1 MADMET
7 GLQYPVGVYPDEKSV
22 IQTTNKITKD
32 VLNQFKDG
40 HLDVP
45 VALAT
50 PFDKNNKKV
59 TKELIEAQAA
69 FIDEYNQLSAKG
81 FSASAKELKSFVKL
95 YDEYKRQI
103 RNTGQT
109 GSKQNLAFR
118 DSGLNE
124 VFQSYKKQMDTLSK
138 DVAKSIK
145 ENGLKLSKTT
155 RNFISLPRT
164 NSRNNRNNKKYV
176 ATDTI
181 TNEEIENDIKRHGA
195 EYNNKT
201 GITGYVKNLKR
212 STSYKMTSRGWENVD
227 RRLLNLSNWG
237 GAHESGF
244 ARSQAKTEKASRQLA
259 EDTLTEEVNKEKAEQ
274 LAQEA
279 LNKIKKNRKPEF
291 VQQDNRQAKSRTTL
305 TDVASVGGELIHDVD
320 GVTGDTL
327 KDAIAKAITDQI
339 VTTKSEDVIKTL
351 NSAINSIKNMTTFRF
366 DSKGYI
372 GITPSDDSNT
382 GEGPGMENWSKTMKE
397 VLTGF
402 TQINRSELI
411 ITWETIRS
419 QLLAIVDNY
428 ESQLKTVNE
437 SISDRRNFIKNSK
450 GLTKFYAI
458 VKTKFDKLISKL
470 TDRPTKDEQLR
481 LERNQI
487 ESTLQEATKNLYNTN
502 QYDQIYNIIR
512 SALNPTESLTKD
524 TNDKLQIQT
533 NYDKINNS
541 AALVSND
548 KQEDELKTSNTE
560 LKTSNTLEE
569 TSIKEIKRDADT
581 GFNTDENTNRS
592 IDTQTNAN
600 SIADQNQQILISIAK
615 ALGGNVPGLNPASAY
630 SDENNEELVENSYK
644 TTTGSLLDVL
654 QNISENVKTI
664 SDNVF
669 KITGGKKDTTA
680 VQNSLD
686 LFRTWT
692 GDKWGPTNVI
702 DKTEDNRPIALHDM
716 TNWPKIY
723 TKIQEAQI
731 EKEIVDN
738 AYKKM
743 EEEQEKLSRSN
754 RLSDTSLSVYSSQ
767 KGFFGKLAKVI
778 KRALPMSEADRI
790 MNASAEELARIRAER
805 TETYGLNNGRN
816 LSDTGD
822 IASVRRTKELFGWIY
837 RRDKDNNELFQDIKL
852 TPGIGGIDTTNIMK
866 ALNKVLSGPEMF
878 RAQTG
883 GVLRNFI
890 GMFTGY
896 IGMPSIEKTRAQ
908 AEGLNQVMADVRNE
922 VLNLIQAIKA
932 DESTLRGM
940 EKRGTVKFN
949 DEGEMIRGTSAS
961 RKIFAD
967 MEERK
972 GTLKAALAEVERIDK
987 VVARTGGRIP
997 KIIKQ
1002 IGFVMPE
1009 LMQNNTIL
1017 QNLNAGLDKNGKAL
1031 KFQSRF
1037 AENLNYVFQ
1046 LMARHVGQILK
1057 NWMLQLNPLYQIN
1070 KLFQDFASYDPKWQ
1084 RTMNVIKYNL
1094 RDIIRPFMEW
1104 IAQTLVNI
1112 IGFLDIISMKIQ
1124 EAFGYTP
1131 ISLFDQENADE
1142 MKKTYEEI
1150 SDVSASFDELHDVG
1164 STSSEN
1170 DPNNLLGEIYKPQ
1183 LSQAW
1188 KDLAN
1193 EIGDLFAGIIT
1204 GDLGFSEVML
1214 KILDI
1219 AWKGVKT
1226 LWNEILWPF
1235 IKNTIWPAIKDN
1247 WLEILA
1253 WILGAFVA
1261 WKGLKLIGQLLWNA
1275 ISGAFIKGAGTNLL
1289 KNLFTDSNGIVG
1301 IGRNLGTLIAGGILT
1316 VISTMALTDAIN
1328 DAWNQGKSDA
1338 NTGQEMN
1345 LNDRQTNMDALKG
1358 ALGGAGAVLGGGMIA
1373 TALGASVALGPLLA
1387 VAAGVAAL
1395 SAVVVVGAEAWA
1407 YHSQQ
1412 NKIANNEML
1421 KASDY
1426 AEQAAA
1432 TQEKLNEVT
1441 DMVNNGLEIKNS
1453 NQEKLNQ
1460 LEEEYGISLD
1470 YVNQKVEAAGGNTSI
1485 LTEKERA
1492 LYEQGKLTQESIDNY
1507 NRLLEIQIE
1516 LQKQQLWQKEQEAI
1530 ALDMEAGN
1538 YELATLRIEQA
1549 ELQGLITTEEATAKR
1564 IQLYKTCGEEERA
1577 NLLQN
1582 LTPEQRTLMA
1592 QYTNATDEE
1601 LAELAKL
1608 WRESSEDVKQ
1618 SLLDGVGPEVQA
1630 EFERR
1635 MDDID
1640 KTIKEHQGFWQGV
1653 GDTLKEI
1660 FTAGNYT
1667 SWTYNGEEKYYKE
1680 GYDKK
1685 WAESEIQSIQNDDT
1699 LSEEEKRRRIQNI
1712 RNMASYAVGTNY
1724 VPNDGLAYLHQGEA
1738 VIPKKYNQPYQP
1750 ASMSPEEIA
1759 YMNQM
1764 MNTMR
1769 SLDNTMKQGITVNGQ
1784 FVQRGS
1790 DLVSVINRTKSQS
1803 GADLLSNVSYAR

>member
-1 MADMET
+1 MADIET

-81 FSASAKELKSFVKL
+81 FSASAKELKNFVKL

-138 DVAKSIK
+138 DVAKSVE

-155 RNFISLPRT
+155 RNLISLPRT
-164 NSRNNRNNKKYV
+164 NSRKTQQKTTSQERNRQEDTKLREELNRGASRAKASSVGAPINLGIRSPIMDGAYV
-176 ATDTI
+176 DKDSLKASDI
-181 TNEEIENDIKRHGA
+181 SPYMVVDESRRAKELRKIRAEER
-195 EYNNKT
+195 
-201 GITGYVKNLKR
+201 KNLKKKIDKN
-212 STSYKMTSRGWENVD
+212 YEIGGEDNKIGLRGAN
-227 RRLLNLSNWG
+227 
-237 GAHESGF
+237 
-244 ARSQAKTEKASRQLA
+244 RSQSGTEYELIKRAL
-259 EDTLTEEVNKEKAEQ
+259 LTEVA
-274 LAQEA
+274 
-279 LNKIKKNRKPEF
+279 KIQGGLIKG
-291 VQQDNRQAKSRTTL
+291 KSGVT
-305 TDVASVGGELIHDVD
+305 SQELIDQVFANLAYDEEQDIDPLKSIMSIHNMLQKRY
-320 GVTGDTL
+320 DT
-327 KDAIAKAITDQI
+327 
-339 VTTKSEDVIKTL
+339 
-351 NSAINSIKNMTTFRF
+351 
-366 DSKGYI
+366 KGKI
-372 GITPSDDSNT
+372 GITDGTPT
-382 GEGPGMENWSKTMKE
+382 GEGPHQEETNETLKAIYDILGQFIEARQSVVNDIQDIRDSLSGNYNKE
-397 VLTGF
+397 SLYSRELSRIMNSEQIQALKQALTPTNGLLTRSLAQSVRESTREGVADNAAGRASRTSNEIASDVL
-402 TQINRSELI
+402 S
-411 ITWETIRS
+411 
-419 QLLAIVDNY
+419 
-428 ESQLKTVNE
+428 TV
-437 SISDRRNFIKNSK
+437 
-450 GLTKFYAI
+450 
-458 VKTKFDKLISKL
+458 
-470 TDRPTKDEQLR
+470 TKDA
-481 LERNQI
+481 N
-487 ESTLQEATKNLYNTN
+487 
-502 QYDQIYNIIR
+502 
-512 SALNPTESLTKD
+512 
-524 TNDKLQIQT
+524 
-533 NYDKINNS
+533 
-541 AALVSND
+541 
-548 KQEDELKTSNTE
+548 
-560 LKTSNTLEE
+560 
-569 TSIKEIKRDADT
+569 T
-581 GFNTDENTNRS
+581 GFNTDEK
-592 IDTQTNAN
+592 AN
-600 SIADQNQQILISIAK
+600 ELTTLVKNILSV
-615 ALGGNVPGLNPASAY
+615 LG
-630 SDENNEELVENSYK
+630 
-644 TTTGSLLDVL
+644 
-654 QNISENVKTI
+654 
-664 SDNVF
+664 
-669 KITGGKKDTTA
+669 
-680 VQNSLD
+680 
-686 LFRTWT
+686 
-692 GDKWGPTNVI
+692 
-702 DKTEDNRPIALHDM
+702 
-716 TNWPKIY
+716 
-723 TKIQEAQI
+723 EAQFSD
-731 EKEIVDN
+731 KN
-738 AYKKM
+738 STLNSSN
-743 EEEQEKLSRSN
+743 EKLSIRELFKKLRSSTN
-754 RLSDTSLSVYSSQ
+754 LGNDQIQKILATELNKRKTSGEIQ
-767 KGFFGKLAKVI
+767 
-778 KRALPMSEADRI
+778 
-790 MNASAEELARIRAER
+790 RAER
-805 TETYGLNNGRN
+805 LALPSGEAIVPPGSLQSEKLATPRNIPNSNMVEKSTIYASPFRQGFLKGLDDFVDNLIGTTKEYDKILKANADEQDAMAAERIKIWGLNNGRN
-816 LSDTGD
+816 PNDTGD
-822 IASVRRTKELFGWIY
+822 IAGMRRILQLYRTNKDSIEQNPELAQRI
-837 RRDKDNNELFQDIKL
+837 QL
-852 TPGIGGIDTTNIMK
+852 TPGRVVDTTKITE
-866 ALNKVLSGPEMF
+866 ALNRVLSGKQMQN
-878 RAQTG
+878 AQTG
-883 GVLRNFI
+883 GSFLKNLFGYATGGI
-890 GMFTGY
+890 GYAF
-896 IGMPSIEKTRAQ
+896 MPSIEKSRAQ
-908 AEGLNQVMADVRNE
+908 ADGLNQIFSDINNALQS
-922 VLNLIQAIKA
+922 VLVNIQTK
-932 DESTLRGM
+932 ETELKGM
-940 EKRGTVKFN
+940 EARGDVKFN
-949 DEGEMIRGTSAS
+949 EQGFITEGTSAAY
-961 RKIFAD
+961 KTLAD
-967 MEERK
+967 LEEEK
-972 GTLKAALAEVERIDK
+972 LVLDTIQADLLAND
-987 VVARTGGRIP
+987 
-997 KIIKQ
+997 KIIKRSRGN
-1002 IGFVMPE
+1002 INKLVKNLSFASPVLKDSNG
-1009 LMQNNTIL
+1009 IL
-1017 QNLNAGLDKNGKAL
+1017 RNLNSGLDKSGKAL
-1031 KFQSRF
+1031 KFQTRL
-1037 AENLNYVFQ
+1037 AEILNYSYQ
-1046 LMARHVGQILK
+1046 LMSRHIGQILK
-1057 NWMLQLNPLYQIN
+1057 NWLWMINPLNLI
-1070 KLFQDFASYDPKWQ
+1070 KKVFDDFASYDSKWQ

-1094 RDIIRPFMEW
+1094 RDVVRPFVEW
-1104 IAQTLVNI
+1104 LAQSLINI

-1131 ISLFDQENADE
+1131 ISLFDQKNADE

-1150 SDVSASFDELHDVG
+1150 SDISAGFDELHDIG

-1170 DPNNLLGEIYKPQ
+1170 DPENLLGEIYKPQ

-1188 KDLAN
+1188 KDLAS

-1345 LNDRQTNMDALKG
+1345 LNDQQTNMDALKG

-1582 LTPEQRTLMA
+1582 LTPEQRTLMT

-1712 RNMASYAVGTNY
+1712 RDMASYAVGTNY

-1750 ASMSPEEIA
+1750 ASMSPEEVA

>member
-1 MADMET
+1 MADKEADLKIVVST
-7 GLQYPVGVYPDEKSV
+7 EADKKSSAKTV
-22 IQTTNKITKD
+22 RELEESIYSSLKSGYIEVPAKVKTHIEGASKE
-32 VLNQFKDG
+32 FKQAQDK
-40 HLDVP
+40 L
-45 VALAT
+45 LKNWEAT
-50 PFDKNNKKV
+50 FG
-59 TKELIEAQAA
+59 
-69 FIDEYNQLSAKG
+69 KG
-81 FSASAKELKSFVKL
+81 FSASGANFESFSKDYSKFKRLAKGNYDTEQVKWIT
-95 YDEYKRQI
+95 ENI
-103 RNTGQT
+103 G
-109 GSKQNLAFR
+109 KQVAA
-118 DSGLNE
+118 
-124 VFQSYKKQMDTLSK
+124 YKK
-138 DVAKSIK
+138 
-145 ENGLKLSKTT
+145 
-155 RNFISLPRT
+155 
-164 NSRNNRNNKKYV
+164 
-176 ATDTI
+176 
-181 TNEEIENDIKRHGA
+181 
-195 EYNNKT
+195 
-201 GITGYVKNLKR
+201 
-212 STSYKMTSRGWENVD
+212 
-227 RRLLNLSNWG
+227 
-237 GAHESGF
+237 
-244 ARSQAKTEKASRQLA
+244 AKTEF
-259 EDTLTEEVNKEKAEQ
+259 EKQ
-274 LAQEA
+274 
-279 LNKIKKNRKPEF
+279 
-291 VQQDNRQAKSRTTL
+291 
-305 TDVASVGGELIHDVD
+305 
-320 GVTGDTL
+320 
-327 KDAIAKAITDQI
+327 
-339 VTTKSEDVIKTL
+339 IKTL
-351 NSAINSIKNMTTFRF
+351 DISSETNIKTKQSTSRKPRNFGTHTKEEINSNIQQENNRRYKGISSVTPKTFGDSSIDPSKTNEYEMRLSKYSSYGSNWARELSKILKEEYAKALQSLVTYIDKNYEIGTDNKLHGKKSGKSTTEAQMIADVYRQVKQELTNSVIKSESGDESITASTFTNLAAIMKVLNKTLMTELSGKSLE
-366 DSKGYI
+366 DSIAKTAIDIANAISKPYSISEKDAMGFTDLKEGEEKGVGPGHNRTQQI
-372 GITPSDDSNT
+372 LSELTDAMKEWDNEIFGKIESGISRVFSSQLSNKVSQIQLSDDY
-382 GEGPGMENWSKTMKE
+382 K
-397 VLTGF
+397 
-402 TQINRSELI
+402 
-411 ITWETIRS
+411 
-419 QLLAIVDNY
+419 
-428 ESQLKTVNE
+428 NE
-437 SISDRRNFIKNSK
+437 
-450 GLTKFYAI
+450 
-458 VKTKFDKLISKL
+458 ISKL
-470 TDRPTKDEQLR
+470 NGSMDETLNAVKAGTKLTDTQL
-481 LERNQI
+481 
-487 ESTLQEATKNLYNTN
+487 A
-502 QYDQIYNIIR
+502 
-512 SALNPTESLTKD
+512 
-524 TNDKLQIQT
+524 
-533 NYDKINNS
+533 YDKIENVREATADSNEKRIS
-541 AALVSND
+541 KENKDINRDVARTVKSDAA
-548 KQEDELKTSNTE
+548 
-560 LKTSNTLEE
+560 
-569 TSIKEIKRDADT
+569 T
-581 GFNTDENTNRS
+581 GFNTDAKSDELIQLVRS
-592 IDTQTNAN
+592 ILQQLQGVKPKTSPNTTTDYSIEMKKAWDTLKDSVSPAKTQTILN
-600 SIADQNQQILISIAK
+600 STGNTSK
-615 ALGGNVPGLNPASAY
+615 NYNGG
-630 SDENNEELVENSYK
+630 
-644 TTTGSLLDVL
+644 TGV
-654 QNISENVKTI
+654 T
-664 SDNVF
+664 
-669 KITGGKKDTTA
+669 
-680 VQNSLD
+680 
-686 LFRTWT
+686 
-692 GDKWGPTNVI
+692 
-702 DKTEDNRPIALHDM
+702 
-716 TNWPKIY
+716 
-723 TKIQEAQI
+723 QETP
-731 EKEIVDN
+731 
-738 AYKKM
+738 
-743 EEEQEKLSRSN
+743 RSN
-754 RLSDTSLSVYSSQ
+754 RVEKSKIYASPIRQSVWD
-767 KGFFGKLAKVI
+767 KFETAI
-778 KRALPMSEADRI
+778 ERI
-790 MNASAEELARIRAER
+790 TGATDKYRNIINATAEDQDLMAAERIRA
-805 TETYGLNNGRN
+805 YGLNNGRN
-816 LSDTGD
+816 PNDTGD
-822 IASVRRTKELFGWIY
+822 IASIKRALELFRTNKSSIE
-837 RRDKDNNELFQDIKL
+837 DNPELMQKIKL
-852 TPGIGGIDTTNIMK
+852 TPGVEVDTTEITK
-866 ALNKVLSGPEMF
+866 KLNEQLSGKQM
-878 RAQTG
+878 RNAQMGGSIPRQILGSLTG
-883 GVLRNFI
+883 F
-890 GMFTGY
+890 
-896 IGMPSIEKTRAQ
+896 IGMPSLEKSRAQ
-908 AEGLNQVMADVRNE
+908 ADGLNQIMGNINKALQS
-922 VLNLIQAIKA
+922 VLINIQMK
-932 DESTLRGM
+932 ETELSGM
-940 EKRGTVKFN
+940 EQTGQAKFTK
-949 DEGEMIRGTSAS
+949 EGYLTTDSSSAAKKTLADLEEEKLVLS
-961 RKIFAD
+961 SILAD
-967 MEERK
+967 MS
-972 GTLKAALAEVERIDK
+972 AVDQIVDI
-987 VVARTGGRIP
+987 TGG
-997 KIIKQ
+997 KFSKLVKQ
-1002 IGFVMPE
+1002 LSFTSPVLRE
-1009 LMQNNTIL
+1009 NNGIL
-1017 QNLNAGLDKNGKAL
+1017 RNINSGLDKNGKAL
-1031 KFQSRF
+1031 KFQTRT
-1037 AENLNYVFQ
+1037 AEILNYAFQ
-1046 LMARHVGQILK
+1046 LMSRSVGQMLK
-1057 NWMLQLNPLYQIN
+1057 NWLVQLNPITQI
-1070 KLFQDFASYDPKWQ
+1070 KRLLQDFMSYDAKWQ

-1094 RDIIRPFMEW
+1094 RDIVRPFMEW
-1104 IAQTLVNI
+1104 IAQKLVDI
-1112 IGFLDIISMKIQ
+1112 IGFIDIISMKIQ

-1131 ISLFDQENADE
+1131 ISLFDQKNADE
-1142 MKKTYEEI
+1142 FKKTYEEI
-1150 SDVSASFDELHDVG
+1150 SDISAGFDELHDIG

-1170 DPNNLLGEIYKPQ
+1170 DPENLLGEIYKPQ

-1188 KDLAN
+1188 VDLAN

-1345 LNDRQTNMDALKG
+1345 LNDQQTNMDALKG

-1395 SAVVVVGAEAWA
+1395 AAVVVVGAEAWA

>member
-1 MADMET
+1 MADKEADLKIVVST
-7 GLQYPVGVYPDEKSV
+7 EADKKSSAKTV
-22 IQTTNKITKD
+22 RELEESIYSSLKSGYIEVPAKVKTHIEGASKE
-32 VLNQFKDG
+32 FKQAQDK
-40 HLDVP
+40 L
-45 VALAT
+45 LKNWEAT
-50 PFDKNNKKV
+50 FG
-59 TKELIEAQAA
+59 
-69 FIDEYNQLSAKG
+69 KG
-81 FSASAKELKSFVKL
+81 FSASGANFESFSKDYSKFKRLAKGNYDTEQVKWIT
-95 YDEYKRQI
+95 ENI
-103 RNTGQT
+103 G
-109 GSKQNLAFR
+109 KQVAA
-118 DSGLNE
+118 
-124 VFQSYKKQMDTLSK
+124 YKK
-138 DVAKSIK
+138 
-145 ENGLKLSKTT
+145 
-155 RNFISLPRT
+155 
-164 NSRNNRNNKKYV
+164 
-176 ATDTI
+176 
-181 TNEEIENDIKRHGA
+181 
-195 EYNNKT
+195 
-201 GITGYVKNLKR
+201 
-212 STSYKMTSRGWENVD
+212 
-227 RRLLNLSNWG
+227 
-237 GAHESGF
+237 
-244 ARSQAKTEKASRQLA
+244 AKTEF
-259 EDTLTEEVNKEKAEQ
+259 EKQ
-274 LAQEA
+274 
-279 LNKIKKNRKPEF
+279 
-291 VQQDNRQAKSRTTL
+291 
-305 TDVASVGGELIHDVD
+305 
-320 GVTGDTL
+320 
-327 KDAIAKAITDQI
+327 
-339 VTTKSEDVIKTL
+339 IKTL
-351 NSAINSIKNMTTFRF
+351 DISSETNIKTKQSTSRKPRNFGTHTKEGINSNIQQENDRRYKGISSVTPKAFEDSSIDPGKTNEYEMRLSKYSSYGSNWARELSKILKEEYAKALQSLVTYIDKNYEIGTDNKLHGKKSGKSTTEVQMIADVYRQVKRELTNSVIKSESGDESITASTFTNLAAIMKVLNKTLMTELSGKSLE
-366 DSKGYI
+366 DSIAKTATDIANAISKPYSISEKDAMGFTDLEEGEEKGVGPGHKRTQQI
-372 GITPSDDSNT
+372 LSELTDAMKEWDNEIFGKIESGISRVFSSQLSNKVSQIQLSDDY
-382 GEGPGMENWSKTMKE
+382 K
-397 VLTGF
+397 
-402 TQINRSELI
+402 
-411 ITWETIRS
+411 
-419 QLLAIVDNY
+419 
-428 ESQLKTVNE
+428 NE
-437 SISDRRNFIKNSK
+437 
-450 GLTKFYAI
+450 
-458 VKTKFDKLISKL
+458 ISKL
-470 TDRPTKDEQLR
+470 NSSMDETLNAIKAGTKLTDTQL
-481 LERNQI
+481 
-487 ESTLQEATKNLYNTN
+487 A
-502 QYDQIYNIIR
+502 
-512 SALNPTESLTKD
+512 
-524 TNDKLQIQT
+524 
-533 NYDKINNS
+533 YDKIENVREATADSNEKRIS
-541 AALVSND
+541 KENKDINRDVARTVKSDAA
-548 KQEDELKTSNTE
+548 
-560 LKTSNTLEE
+560 
-569 TSIKEIKRDADT
+569 T
-581 GFNTDENTNRS
+581 GFNTDAKSDELIQLVRS
-592 IDTQTNAN
+592 ILQQLQGVKPKTSPNTTTDYSIEMKKAWDTLKDSVSPAKTQTILN
-600 SIADQNQQILISIAK
+600 STGNTSK
-615 ALGGNVPGLNPASAY
+615 NYNGG
-630 SDENNEELVENSYK
+630 
-644 TTTGSLLDVL
+644 TGV
-654 QNISENVKTI
+654 T
-664 SDNVF
+664 
-669 KITGGKKDTTA
+669 
-680 VQNSLD
+680 
-686 LFRTWT
+686 
-692 GDKWGPTNVI
+692 
-702 DKTEDNRPIALHDM
+702 
-716 TNWPKIY
+716 
-723 TKIQEAQI
+723 QETP
-731 EKEIVDN
+731 
-738 AYKKM
+738 
-743 EEEQEKLSRSN
+743 RSN
-754 RLSDTSLSVYSSQ
+754 RVEKSKIYASPIRQSVWD
-767 KGFFGKLAKVI
+767 KFETAI
-778 KRALPMSEADRI
+778 ERI
-790 MNASAEELARIRAER
+790 TGATDKYRNIINATAEDQDLMAAERIR
-805 TETYGLNNGRN
+805 TYGLNNGRN
-816 LSDTGD
+816 PNDTGD
-822 IASVRRTKELFGWIY
+822 IASIKRALELFRTNKSSIEG
-837 RRDKDNNELFQDIKL
+837 NPELMQKIKL
-852 TPGIGGIDTTNIMK
+852 TPGVEVDTTEITK
-866 ALNKVLSGPEMF
+866 KLNEQLSGKQM
-878 RAQTG
+878 RNAQMGGSIPRQILGSLTG
-883 GVLRNFI
+883 F
-890 GMFTGY
+890 
-896 IGMPSIEKTRAQ
+896 IGMPSLEKSRAQ
-908 AEGLNQVMADVRNE
+908 ADGLNQIMGNINKALQS
-922 VLNLIQAIKA
+922 VLINIQMK
-932 DESTLRGM
+932 ETELSGM
-940 EKRGTVKFN
+940 EQTGQAKFTK
-949 DEGEMIRGTSAS
+949 EGYLTTDSSSAAKKTLADLEEEKLVLS
-961 RKIFAD
+961 SILAD
-967 MEERK
+967 MS
-972 GTLKAALAEVERIDK
+972 AIDQI
-987 VVARTGGRIP
+987 VDITGG
-997 KIIKQ
+997 KFSKLVKQ
-1002 IGFVMPE
+1002 LSFTSPVLRE
-1009 LMQNNTIL
+1009 NNGIL
-1017 QNLNAGLDKNGKAL
+1017 RNINSGLDKNGKAL
-1031 KFQSRF
+1031 KFQTRT
-1037 AENLNYVFQ
+1037 AEILNYAFQ
-1046 LMARHVGQILK
+1046 LMSRSVGQMLK
-1057 NWMLQLNPLYQIN
+1057 NWLVQLNPITQI
-1070 KLFQDFASYDPKWQ
+1070 KRLIQDFMSYDIKWQ

-1094 RDIIRPFMEW
+1094 RDIVRPFMEW
-1104 IAQTLVNI
+1104 IAQKLVDI
-1112 IGFLDIISMKIQ
+1112 IGFIDIISMKVQ

-1131 ISLFDQENADE
+1131 ISLFDQKNADE
-1142 MKKTYEEI
+1142 FKKTYEEI
-1150 SDVSASFDELHDVG
+1150 SSVSAGFDELHDIG
-1164 STSSEN
+1164 SSSSEN
-1170 DPNNLLGEIYKPQ
+1170 DPENLLGEIYKPQ

-1188 KDLAN
+1188 IDLAN

-1204 GDLGFSEVML
+1204 GDLGFGEAMSKIL
-1214 KILDI
+1214 KI
-1219 AWKGVKT
+1219 AWDGLKLLGGYV
-1226 LWNEILWPF
+1226 WDF